1 MSAAQKFKIPILTYH
16 SIDESGSVIS
26 TGANVFRRQM
36 KFLSEAN
43 FNVVSLK
50 TLGKSLLENKILP
63 PKTIALTFDDG
74 FENFY
79 SEAFPIL
86 NEYNFPATVFLVT
99 DYCGKFN
106 DWAGNLPTLA
116 PRKLMDWNAIK
127 ELSNH
132 NIEFA
137 AHSSTH
143 PDLTQISLSEA
154 ERELVQ
160 SKSTIEERLGVE
172 VMDFAYPYGRF
183 DLPVKRLAQK
193 HFRTAC
199 STILGKAQ
207 NGDDLFA
214 LKRVDTYY
222 LQNEQIFRAILSG
235 RFDSYLNFRQ
245 AMRVLKAAWYSNN
258 KSYSLI

>member
-1 MSAAQKFKIPILTYH
+1 MSAAQKIKIPILTYH
-16 SIDESGSVIS
+16 SIDESASVIS
-26 TGANVFRRQM
+26 TGADAFRQQL
-36 KFLSEAN
+36 KFLSEAD

-74 FENFY
+74 FQNFY
-79 SEAFPIL
+79 SEAFPVL

-106 DWAGNLPTLA
+106 DWTGNLPALE
-116 PRKLMDWNAIK
+116 PSKLMDWSAIK

-137 AHSSTH
+137 SHSQTH
-143 PDLTQISLSEA
+143 PDLTQISAREV

-160 SKSTIEERLGVE
+160 SKSTIEERLGIE
-172 VMDFAYPYGRF
+172 VTDFAYPYGKYNS
-183 DLPVKRLAQK
+183 PVRQLAKK
-193 HFRTAC
+193 HFTTAC
-199 STILGKAQ
+199 TTRLGKAR
-207 NGDDLFA
+207 NGDDLFS

-222 LQNEQIFRAILSG
+222 LQNEQFFRAILSTG
-235 RFDSYLNFRQ
+235 FDLYLSFRQ
-245 AMRVLKAAWYSNN
+245 AMRDLKAAWYSNN
-258 KSYSLI
+258 NSYSLI